1 MVFDLKPSNCDYK
14 RSQKGFS
21 LEFSLEL
28 FILNFSKLFVLFVA
42 GLRVSKMHKPTIR
55 SAMKVL

>member
-14 RSQKGFS
+14 RSQKG
-21 LEFSLEL
+21 FSLEL